1 MHASRSGF
9 TLLELTVVLMVI
21 VVLAAMTF
29 PALTGTQGEYRVQA
43 AADTVKGAWAS
54 ARTYAMEHGRAY
66 RFAIVPGKGNYRIAP
81 DSPAYWSG
89 GGSPSGEEGELATI
103 IEAALPTG
111 CLFSPPETVVDSSSI
126 TDDSSLPLDGVGPES
141 WVTLAVFLPDGTA
154 REDAQILVQA
164 RAARA
169 ILLEL
174 RSLTGAVTARPF
186 NRENR

>member
-1 MHASRSGF
+1 
-9 TLLELTVVLMVI
+9 
-21 VVLAAMTF
+21 
-29 PALTGTQGEYRVQA
+29 
-43 AADTVKGAWAS
+43 
-54 ARTYAMEHGRAY
+54 
-66 RFAIVPGKGNYRIAP
+66 
-81 DSPAYWSG
+81 
-89 GGSPSGEEGELATI
+89 
-103 IEAALPTG
+103 
-111 CLFSPPETVVDSSSI
+111 VDSSSI